1 MKYKLLIVLFIAILA
16 VSCDLSSGF
25 RNYDLIKLQSHQRNE
40 SFEDMI
46 LADLKSDGS
55 EMVVTSYFANNLGR
69 ILISDIEGKV
79 LSQINIGRF
88 RPYNLSVLKEPQ
100 SGKNWLFYN
109 INNNENLSL
118 QAVSYDWKI
127 PL

>member
-25 RNYDLIKLQSHQRNE
+25 RNYDLIKLQSHHRNE

-55 EMVVTSYFANNLGR
+55 EMVVTSYFANNLG
-69 ILISDIEGKV
+69 
-79 LSQINIGRF
+79 
-88 RPYNLSVLKEPQ
+88 
-100 SGKNWLFYN
+100 
-109 INNNENLSL
+109 
-118 QAVSYDWKI
+118 
-127 PL
+127 